1 MESNNEYALITGASL
16 GIGREIAKEFARRKI
31 NTLLIALDTSDL
43 YDIQKDLQDNYDI
56 RAECFPTN
64 LTDSNSAAT
73 IYNWC
78 QENLFVVKY
87 LINNAG
93 FGASGF
99 FESVPLNRY
108 YQMIDLNTKAY
119 IAMTHQFLPDMKT
132 LGESYIMN
140 TSSMEA
146 NLPVPYKAVYTGTK
160 NFVYAFSMA
169 LSKEVQPSGVRVSI
183 LCPGPVPTNEEG
195 LKRLETQ
202 GMKGQM
208 LALYPEQ
215 VAKYAVKNLL
225 EGQLIIHPGRMN
237 RWINRFHRM
246 LPIPLKMRI
255 LEKMFRS
262 YTEVSPSK

>member
-31 NTLLIALDTSDL
+31 NTLLIALDTPDL
-43 YDIQKDLQDNYDI
+43 YDVQKDLRDNYDI
-56 RAECFPTN
+56 RAECFPTD
-64 LTDSNSAAT
+64 LTDPRSAAM
-73 IYNWC
+73 IYTWC
-78 QENLFVVKY
+78 KENDYVVKY

-108 YQMIDLNTKAY
+108 YQMIDLNIKAY
-119 IAMTHQFLPDMKT
+119 VALTHLFLPDLKS
-132 LGESYIMN
+132 LGEGYIMN

-169 LSKEVQPSGVRVSI
+169 LSKEVQRSGVRVSI

-202 GMKGQM
+202 GKRGQM
-208 LALYPEQ
+208 LVQYPDQ
-215 VAKYAVKNLL
+215 VASYAVKNLL
-225 EGQLIIHPGRMN
+225 HGRLIIHPGRMN
-237 RWINRFHRM
+237 RWINRCHRL
-246 LPIPLKMRI
+246 LPVPLKMRI